1 MGLLDGFKGILADY
15 TPNLLPEDPD
25 KNAAARQALL
35 AAGAAMMSTKGH
47 NFFGSVGQGLL
58 AGGETY
64 QGALAQQQQDRL
76 RKAQQQRWDLENE
89 QNTAKLA
96 REKEAD
102 DIIASFGGPGSISGA
117 AGVSP
122 TSGGAQSPAGSA
134 PGAPG
139 TAPAGGYSTAYNGTP
154 YSGPEGVE
162 AMNASTRAGMTG
174 YQPEK
179 VNQVMALARQG
190 MSVDQAAQMVFGGGA
205 AQAPLGP
212 EPLGPPPHLPRI
224 GQPRRPPA
232 VDSSLEGAPGAG
244 GTMPSA
250 FAAGQTPRR
259 LPSLEGVPM
268 SDGAQSP
275 RRAATSLEDVPTI
288 SDPPHVRANIALKA
302 YERNMGIAMDLM
314 QKGHIDKAKA
324 YFDAAKKLEP
334 KVKEIRE
341 MTTTDGRTV
350 VANIFEDGRPPQ
362 EIEGYAPQGPKL
374 TYQDIGHETIGLDP
388 QGKVVVRFKNGERPG
403 ARSNSGAGT
412 GAGSLPF
419 SADAIDAAAARY
431 NFDGTLPPMGMGKA
445 GVQVRAAI
453 MNRAAELAAGVAPTQ
468 QRRDQLENK
477 GDTAAVIAARRSF
490 GTGKDGQAV
499 QSANTALNHLVT
511 IRELAEAQK
520 SGDMR
525 AFNKAARALGAQ
537 FGQAE
542 PTNLS
547 AALVMVA
554 PEISKAVI
562 GAGGTGHE
570 RDQAQQALNPNGS
583 PDQIIGATRTMEE
596 LFGGRLTEAK
606 RTYVR
611 TTKLS
616 DFDETM
622 LSPAARAVLAKQE
635 KHAAAANGGGGKP
648 RIKGVEELPKKPPS
662 VGTVD
667 QGHRFKGGNPA
678 DPKNWEKVR

>member
-1 MGLLDGFKGILADY
+1 
-15 TPNLLPEDPD
+15 
-25 KNAAARQALL
+25 
-35 AAGAAMMSTKGH
+35 
-47 NFFGSVGQGLL
+47 
-58 AGGETY
+58 
-64 QGALAQQQQDRL
+64 
-76 RKAQQQRWDLENE
+76 
-89 QNTAKLA
+89 
-96 REKEAD
+96 
-102 DIIASFGGPGSISGA
+102 
-117 AGVSP
+117 
-122 TSGGAQSPAGSA
+122 
-134 PGAPG
+134 
-139 TAPAGGYSTAYNGTP
+139 
-154 YSGPEGVE
+154 
-162 AMNASTRAGMTG
+162 
-174 YQPEK
+174 
-179 VNQVMALARQG
+179 
-190 MSVDQAAQMVFGGGA
+190 
-205 AQAPLGP
+205 
-212 EPLGPPPHLPRI
+212 
-224 GQPRRPPA
+224 
-232 VDSSLEGAPGAG
+232 
-244 GTMPSA
+244 
-250 FAAGQTPRR
+250 
-259 LPSLEGVPM
+259 
-268 SDGAQSP
+268 
-275 RRAATSLEDVPTI
+275 
-288 SDPPHVRANIALKA
+288 
-302 YERNMGIAMDLM
+302 
-314 QKGHIDKAKA
+314 
-324 YFDAAKKLEP
+324 
-334 KVKEIRE
+334 
-341 MTTTDGRTV
+341 
-350 VANIFEDGRPPQ
+350 
-362 EIEGYAPQGPKL
+362 
-374 TYQDIGHETIGLDP
+374 
-388 QGKVVVRFKNGERPG
+388 
-403 ARSNSGAGT
+403 
-412 GAGSLPF
+412 
-419 SADAIDAAAARY
+419 
-431 NFDGTLPPMGMGKA
+431 
-445 GVQVRAAI
+445 

-648 RIKGVEELPKKPPS
+648 RIKGVEELPKNPPP

>member
-1 MGLLDGFKGILADY
+1 MGILGDW
-15 TPNLLPEDPD
+15 LPEDPD
-25 KNAAARQALL
+25 KNAAVRQGLL
-35 AAGAAMMSTKGH
+35 AAGAAMMASKGQ
-47 NFFGSVGQGLL
+47 NFFGTVGEGLL
-58 AGGETY
+58 AGGGMY
-64 QGALAQQQQDRL
+64 QGALEQQQQNRL

-89 QNTAKLA
+89 QSMAALA

-102 DIIASFGGPGSISGA
+102 DIIANYEAPGSISGA
-117 AGVSP
+117 AGVQPASSDP
-122 TSGGAQSPAGSA
+122 QSPAGQASA
-134 PGAPG
+134 GNG
-139 TAPAGGYSTAYNGTP
+139 QTGGYSTP
-154 YSGPEGVE
+154 Y
-162 AMNASTRAGMTG
+162 
-174 YQPEK
+174 
-179 VNQVMALARQG
+179 
-190 MSVDQAAQMVFGGGA
+190 
-205 AQAPLGP
+205 LGP
-212 EPLGPPPHLPRI
+212 DPLGPPAHLPRI
-224 GQPRRPPA
+224 GRPGLAPA
-232 VDSSLEGAPGAG
+232 VDSSLDGAPGAG
-244 GTMPSA
+244 GTMPSV
-250 FAAGQTPRR
+250 FAPGQPSHF
-259 LPSLEGVPM
+259 LPSLEGLPM
-268 SDGAQSP
+268 KDGAQPAPFRPPSLDGVPKIGDSP
-275 RRAATSLEDVPTI
+275 QTRAD
-288 SDPPHVRANIALKA
+288 IALKA
-302 YERNMGIAMDLM
+302 YERNMGLAMKLAK
-314 QKGHIDKAKA
+314 KGHIKRAKL
-324 YFDAAKKLEP
+324 YFDEAKGLEP

-341 MTTTDGRTV
+341 LTTTDGKSV
-350 VANIFEDGRPPQ
+350 VVNMFEDGRPPQ
-362 EIEGYAPQGPKL
+362 VIEGYAPPAPKL
-374 TYQDIGHETIGLDP
+374 TYQDIGGETLGLDP
-388 QGKVVVRFKNGERPG
+388 RGGVVTRFKNSERPG
-403 ARSNSGAGT
+403 TRSNSGAGT

-622 LSPAARAVLAKQE
+622 LSPAARSVLAKQE

-648 RIKGVEELPKKPPS
+648 RIKGIEELPKNPPP